1 MAYEQKDGY
10 GALFKQTKPGRAKG
24 APEYTGEVKVFGKKC
39 QLAGWI
45 KESKSGTKY
54 INLKITPDNAEGNGG
69 RPDDDPPF

>member
-45 KESKSGTKY
+45 KESKGGTKY
-54 INLKITPDNAEGNGG
+54 INLKITPEGDES
-69 RPDDDPPF
+69 PSAKDSDDIPF